1 MQNNIYLQN
10 GDNMKTNFLPKN
22 KNIGLLF
29 NCDNKNCLSFAQ
41 ELIFWGKEKGYNF
54 LLREE
59 EAECLGMPYTDKD
72 QWIKKISF
80 CVVLGGDGAMVRA
93 SHTVYR
99 YDIPLLGVNF
109 GHLGF
114 LALCN
119 GSDCRA
125 MIETIFAGQA
135 FCLKRRLLR
144 VKVWRNGGIVKTF
157 RALNDAVISSSLISR
172 IGHFILEVG
181 GKRFVAFLADGIICS
196 TPTGSTAYNL
206 SAGGPIV
213 PPHAPLMVMTPICA
227 HTLNA
232 RSVVFSEGD
241 NIVVIP
247 TIKGGKHVLTV
258 DGQIA
263 YNLKLGDKIEIEL
276 DPKYIISTFALQD
289 ENYFAIIQEKLGFG
303 KR

>member
-1 MQNNIYLQN
+1 
-10 GDNMKTNFLPKN
+10 MKANFLPKN
-22 KNIGLLF
+22 NNIGLVF

-41 ELIFWGKEKGYNF
+41 KLIAWGKEKGYNF
-54 LLREE
+54 LLRED
-59 EAECLGMPYTDKD
+59 EAKFIGLSPTDND
-72 QWIKKISF
+72 QWKKSVSF

-93 SHTVYR
+93 SHVVYR
-99 YDIPLLGVNF
+99 YNIPLLGVNF

-114 LALCN
+114 LASCN
-119 GSDCRA
+119 GTDCKS
-125 MIETIFAGQA
+125 MIEAIFAGEA
-135 FCLKRRLLR
+135 FCLKRRLLF
-144 VKVWRNGGIVKTF
+144 VKVWRGGRIVKTF

-181 GKRFVAFLADGIICS
+181 GKRFVDFLADGIVCS

-232 RSVVFSEGD
+232 RPVVFSEND
-241 NIVVIP
+241 NITVVP
-247 TIKGGKHVLTV
+247 TIKGAKHVLTV

-263 YNLKLGDKIEIEL
+263 YNLKLNDKIEIEL
-276 DPKYIISTFALQD
+276 DPKYKISTFALHD
-289 ENYFAIIQEKLGFG
+289 DNYFAIIQEKLGFG
-303 KR
+303 RR

>member
-1 MQNNIYLQN
+1 
-10 GDNMKTNFLPKN
+10 MKTNFLPKN
-22 KNIGLLF
+22 KNIGLVF

-41 ELIFWGKEKGYNF
+41 DLISWGKENGYDF
-54 LLREE
+54 LLRES
-59 EAECLGMPYTDKD
+59 EAKFLGIAHTDNERWRKD
-72 QWIKKISF
+72 ISF

-93 SHTVYR
+93 SHIVYR
-99 YDIPLLGVNF
+99 YNIPLLGVNF

-114 LALCN
+114 LASCDATECK
-119 GSDCRA
+119 S
-125 MIETIFAGQA
+125 MIEAIFAGEV
-135 FCLKRRLLR
+135 FCLKRRLLSA
-144 VKVWRNGGIVKTF
+144 KVWRNGSVVKTF

-172 IGHFILEVG
+172 IGHFILEVS
-181 GKRFVAFLADGIICS
+181 GKHFVDFLADGIVCS

-213 PPHAPLMVMTPICA
+213 PPNAPLMIMTPICA

-241 NIVVIP
+241 DIMIMP

-263 YNLKLGDKIEIEL
+263 YNLQSNDKIEIVL
-276 DPKYIISTFALQD
+276 DSKYTISTFTLQD
-289 ENYFAIIQEKLGFG
+289 ENYFGIIQEKLGFG
-303 KR
+303 RR